1 VLYNFLISTCGKSKN
16 SDQAIKVKLCY
27 CFFLA
32 GIKFYLYLDFAN
44 FSLLLKILDEMKNSG
59 VKPNGQTYICLLNAC
74 AAAGRLDPVYVISS
88 LVCIFSPFSS

>member
-1 VLYNFLISTCGKSKN
+1 MLLF
-16 SDQAIKVKLCY
+16 
-27 CFFLA
+27 FFLA

-74 AAAGRLDPVYVISS
+74 AAAGRLDPVYVISPWFASFLLFHLDHHAQS
-88 LVCIFSPFSS
+88 LNLITLFI